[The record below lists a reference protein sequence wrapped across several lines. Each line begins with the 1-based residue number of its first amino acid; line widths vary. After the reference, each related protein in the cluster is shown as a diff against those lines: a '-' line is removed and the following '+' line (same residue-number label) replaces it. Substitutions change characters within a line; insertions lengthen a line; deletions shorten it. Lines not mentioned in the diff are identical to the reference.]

1 MAKTEASVEEFVS
14 MIEHGELRLPEMLR
28 RYVWRSTRVHDLLDS
43 RCRGYPSA
51 LADSG
56 TFYSR
61 RVADFSGCRRLIA
74 KAQ

>member
-14 MIEHGELRLPEMLR
+14 MIERGELRLQEMRR
-28 RYVWRSTRVHDLLDS
+28 RYDWRSNRVHDLLDS

-56 TFYSR
+56 TFYSG
-61 RVADFSGCRRLIA
+61 RVAAFSGCRRLTA

>member
-14 MIEHGELRLPEMLR
+14 MIERGELRLPEMLR

-43 RCRGYPSA
+43 RCRGYPS

-61 RVADFSGCRRLIA
+61 RVAAFSGCRRLIA